1 LPAAGATRPSTIP
14 KSGNRFSDK
23 IVLKQ
28 KATADRENSVNDQP
42 AERLKKPEKKPMPQ
56 LADYPHRVAEIVRF
70 GDLDPQGHANQ
81 AVFLTYF
88 ESGRVAMFRNPDLG
102 IGVPG
107 ITYVMV
113 RMEVDYMKELRWPGQ
128 LEIGTGIAE
137 FGRSSFKA
145 AQVIFHDGV
154 CAAKGLAT
162 LVCMDLKTRK
172 ATPLPEEAIARLAKW
187 QILGGVRS

>member
-1 LPAAGATRPSTIP
+1 M
-14 KSGNRFSDK
+14 
-23 IVLKQ
+23 
-28 KATADRENSVNDQP
+28 NDQP
-42 AERLKKPEKKPMPQ
+42 AERSKNTEKKPTPQ

-88 ESGRVAMFRNPDLG
+88 ESGRVAMFRNPDLS

-145 AQVIFHDGV
+145 AQVIFNDGV
-154 CAAKGLAT
+154 CAARGLAT
-162 LVCMDLKTRK
+162 LVCMDIKTRK
-172 ATPLPEEAIARLAKW
+172 ATPLPEEAVARLSPWKLKGA
-187 QILGGVRS
+187 